1 MAVSAN
7 ELRIGNLIQVGGNT
21 IDTYQTY
28 KPIDVTAELIKAIQE
43 ENEERGNDYIL
54 SVWQPIVLTP
64 EILEKA
70 GFVKAIDNQNN
81 ECYELKMSNG
91 IDSYGLYLYEN
102 SVGLF
107 HKGALIG
114 GGNIYLHQLQNL
126 YYFLVGEELMVSFT

>member
-1 MAVSAN
+1 MIAAN
-7 ELRIGNLIQVGGNT
+7 ELRRGNYCLFDST
-21 IDTYQTY
+21 IDRVTEIYETGCNAEFKSRWSY
-28 KPIDVTAELIKAIQE
+28 DRIHPI
-43 ENEERGNDYIL
+43 
-54 SVWQPIVLTP
+54 PLTP

-91 IDSYGLYLYEN
+91 IDSYGLYLYEK

-126 YYFLVGEELMVSFT
+126 YFALTGQELTIKL